1 MPGEEPFEHAREQ
14 HRARSLIRQLVELKY
29 DFHAGRTLN
38 VLDEGMREGLT
49 IEIDTSL
56 PGARVVRTLERVCD
70 WRGFPQSIRCD
81 NGPEFT
87 SEVFV
92 DWCQRMKIAIRY
104 IQPGKPNQNAY
115 IERFNRTY
123 REEVLNSYLF
133 EDLDDVREITNDWLI
148 GYNEQRPHDALGGL
162 PPAIF
167 RQQQLIENSTLQL
180 SP

>member
-1 MPGEEPFEHAREQ
+1 MQDGADYGASSGKAR
-14 HRARSLIRQLVELKY
+14 VELLRDTNAGIDRDRHVASRY
-29 DFHAGRTLN
+29 TGGADFGTAVCMAGN
-38 VLDEGMREGLT
+38 
-49 IEIDTSL
+49 
-56 PGARVVRTLERVCD
+56 P
-70 WRGFPQSIRCD
+70 PQAIRCD

-92 DWCQRMKIAIRY
+92 EWCQQRDIIIRY

-133 EDLDDVREITNDWLI
+133 EDLDDVREITADWLI
-148 GYNEQRPHDALGGL
+148 SYNEQRPHDALGGL

-167 RQQQLIENSTLQL
+167 REQTKQENSTLEL
-180 SP
+180 ST